1 MKFKFFLVAFLS
13 LNIFA
18 NSTPAIGVVDPS
30 DYIPKQKETTIS
42 STGMVT
48 TQHYIATKVGEK
60 VLSDGGN
67 AYDAAVAI
75 GFALAVVLPR
85 AGNIGGGGTSFPI
98 QNFLA
103 SEIKLRVCDLFVLL
117 ILT

>member
-1 MKFKFFLVAFLS
+1 MKFKLFLVAFLS

-30 DYIPKQKETTIS
+30 DYIPKQKETAIS

-48 TQHYIATKVGEK
+48 TQHYIATRVGEN

-85 AGNIGGGGTSFPI
+85 AENIGGGGLCMYNAI
-98 QNFLA
+98 
-103 SEIKLRVCDLFVLL
+103 IKKHSQ
-117 ILT
+117 